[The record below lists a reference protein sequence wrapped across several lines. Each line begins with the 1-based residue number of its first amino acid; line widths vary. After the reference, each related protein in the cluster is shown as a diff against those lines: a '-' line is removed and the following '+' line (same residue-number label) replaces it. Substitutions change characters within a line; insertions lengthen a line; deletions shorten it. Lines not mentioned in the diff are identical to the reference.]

1 MSLKSGT
8 IPKKKDDVL
17 NKIIPKNKK
26 YENVRPVVNVGYTAK
41 KREQERDEDPDHSTK
56 GEIFKR
62 IKLGI
67 MLF

>member
-8 IPKKKDDVL
+8 IPKKKDDIL
-17 NKIIPKNKK
+17 NKPIPKNKK
-26 YENVRPVVNVGYTAK
+26 YENIQSVINVGYTVKKQEQAK
-41 KREQERDEDPDHSTK
+41 DEEPDHPTA

-67 MLF
+67 HF